1 MNYEKALYFVTKEK
15 KVQHIGF
22 FTTLS
27 QMQLLESK
35 EVLKQ
40 QGFQEDPDFL
50 REIDDSAYLF
60 SSFIPQSVVDTWFDQ
75 ICSERSTL
83 KKVETK
89 REKEKKEEKKRKKKK
104 EKKEKEKKP
113 ALVKEY
119 PRHPQIFRTK
129 KSDTDIK
136 EIQNRR
142 VSKQKPLLPKIKPPK
157 RKKTPDTLKEEVKAQ
172 RRWETNVPTCGECT
186 FWENQY
192 LKYTQVEVGV
202 CSITGNFVSPEKKA
216 CSEFERQQ

>member
-15 KVQHIGF
+15 KVQHVGF

-40 QGFQEDPDFL
+40 QGFQENPDFL

-60 SSFIPQSVVDTWFDQ
+60 SSFIPRSVVDTWFDQ
-75 ICSERSTL
+75 ICSGRSTL
-83 KKVETK
+83 RKVETK
-89 REKEKKEEKKRKKKK
+89 REKEKKEKKKRKKRERG
-104 EKKEKEKKP
+104 EKKKKP
-113 ALVKEY
+113 ARAKEY
-119 PRHPQIFRTK
+119 PRSPQIFRAK

-136 EIQNRR
+136 KIQNRR
-142 VSKQKPLLPKIKPPK
+142 VPKQKSLFPRIKPPK

-172 RRWETNVPTCGECT
+172 RRWETNVPTCGECA

-202 CSITGNFVSPEKKA
+202 CSVTGNFVSPEKKA
-216 CSEFERQQ
+216 CSEFERPQ